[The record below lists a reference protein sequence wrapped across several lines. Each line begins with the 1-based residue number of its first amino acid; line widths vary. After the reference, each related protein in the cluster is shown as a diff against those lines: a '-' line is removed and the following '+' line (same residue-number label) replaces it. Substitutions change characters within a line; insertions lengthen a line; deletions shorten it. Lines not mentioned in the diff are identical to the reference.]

1 MSERS
6 ALRRMAAATLT
17 IVVLSLSMV
26 AGCGDDSDTS
36 SGGECTPPAAP
47 AAFASE
53 CCADADCSS
62 GKCGQFMQKGNR
74 CTKTCTTDADCADLM
89 GPGST
94 NLGCG
99 GQGICKVP

>member
-17 IVVLSLSMV
+17 IVVLSLSMIV
-26 AGCGDDSDTS
+26 GCSDEDTG
-36 SGGECTPPAAP
+36 GGECTPPAAP
-47 AAFASE
+47 LAFAAE
-53 CCADADCSS
+53 CCANSDCSS
-62 GKCGQFMQKGNR
+62 GKCGQYMSKGNR
-74 CTKTCTTDADCADLM
+74 CTKDCTTDADCADLM
-89 GPGST
+89 GPGTT